1 MHQQPQYQKGDYIVY
16 CSEFVCFVYKFDT
29 DIKLDSDEYIYQF
42 KGTSQEADEIIQL
55 QEILSRLEDATD
67 TDNSQRI
74 DLLKSNIRM
83 MCLREI

>member
-16 CSEFVCFVYKFDT
+16 CSEFECFVYKFDT
-29 DIKLDSDEYIYQF
+29 DIGLDSDEYIYQF

-55 QEILSRLEDATD
+55 QGILSRLEDATD